1 MSTSKVSG
9 TPDRAAPLDRS
20 VGGRRTGETDFM
32 STTDQCALCAGVLHA
47 GLCRVF
53 LPARYNRWVAYEL
66 GIESEVLIQRLADK
80 DVEILKLRNAL
91 EEAGKQ
97 LHEAAGDIFEWGLR
111 LSSEERRAHGLDQD
125 VRYYERAARGV
136 REALKTP
143 NA

>member
-1 MSTSKVSG
+1 
-9 TPDRAAPLDRS
+9 
-20 VGGRRTGETDFM
+20 M
-32 STTDQCALCAGVLHA
+32 STTDQCALCGGVLHA
-47 GLCRVF
+47 GPCRVF

-97 LHEAAGDIFEWGLR
+97 LHEAADDIFEWGLR

-143 NA
+143 NVELTGAPLAARPVECDVGGR